1 MLPLR
6 LQTML
11 LQLQAMPLHI
21 VANNTNTTII
31 TNTANIID
39 LKKWVDIDGN
49 GSDADLTSWDVS
61 HVTDASRAKALPATV
76 IALFAAVM
84 ATLECFPPKLGVVIT
99 VY

>member
-39 LKKWVDIDGN
+39 LKILLKLNVIVLATVFAPPLPVILRLGIDVIVLEVGMIHSPLLFCR
-49 GSDADLTSWDVS
+49 GV
-61 HVTDASRAKALPATV
+61 VEKAKAS
-76 IALFAAVM
+76 
-84 ATLECFPPKLGVVIT
+84 
-99 VY
+99 